1 MKLIKVTGI
10 GWGLIY
16 FVIGVVFS
24 FTLGNNDFWS
34 GAAVYFTLFLLPL
47 PISIIAIWFP
57 RISGI
62 ALIVCATVSIAVSA
76 VDVISSGPAP
86 DLAGLCKFAMFHV
99 PHLVF
104 ALVYMKAGRALKNAD
119 SGDEGSSV
127 GVAGCPRSR
136 L

>member
-1 MKLIKVTGI
+1 MKLIKVAGI

-16 FVIGVVFS
+16 FAIGAVFS

-34 GAAVYFTLFLLPL
+34 GAAVYLALFLLPL
-47 PISIIAIWFP
+47 PITIVAIWFP
-57 RISGI
+57 RVAGI
-62 ALIVCATVSIAVSA
+62 ALILCAVVSVTVSA

-104 ALVYMKAGRALKNAD
+104 ALAYMKAGRASKNAD
-119 SGDEGSSV
+119 PGDEGSSV
-127 GVAGCPRSR
+127 GVV
-136 L
+136 

>member
-1 MKLIKVTGI
+1 MKLIKVAGI

-16 FVIGVVFS
+16 FAIGAVFS

-34 GAAVYFTLFLLPL
+34 GAAVYLALFFLPL
-47 PISIIAIWFP
+47 PITIVAIWFP
-57 RISGI
+57 RVAGI
-62 ALIVCATVSIAVSA
+62 ALISCAVVSVTVSA

-104 ALVYMKAGRALKNAD
+104 ALVYMKAGRASKNAD

-127 GVAGCPRSR
+127 GVV
-136 L
+136 

>member
-1 MKLIKVTGI
+1 MKLIKVAGI

-16 FVIGVVFS
+16 FAIGAVFS

-34 GAAVYFTLFLLPL
+34 GAAVYLALFLLPL
-47 PISIIAIWFP
+47 PISIVAIWFP

-62 ALIVCATVSIAVSA
+62 ALIACAAVSITVSA
-76 VDVISSGPAP
+76 VDVISFGPAP

-104 ALVYMKAGRALKNAD
+104 AVAYIKTGKASRNAGSD
-119 SGDEGSSV
+119 DERLSDGTASRP
-127 GVAGCPRSR
+127 GVV
-136 L
+136 